1 MVSEQKM
8 INKKPKVSIVIPVY
22 NAEKYLKQCLNSII
36 SQTYHNI
43 EIICIDD
50 GSNDN
55 SLNILKRYAEDD
67 NRFIVLKQQNQ
78 GAAVARNEGI
88 KRAAGKYIIFL
99 DSDDYFSIDLID
111 KNLNKAE
118 KFNTDITIFKA
129 VTFESE
135 TGKTRILNDEI
146 DKFKAYFN
154 KTFSITDI
162 PNNIFNSFLLVPW
175 NKFYR
180 TDFIKK
186 NGLYFQNIKRSND
199 IYFT

>member
-88 KRAAGKYIIFL
+88 KRAAGKYNIGA
-99 DSDDYFSIDLID
+99 DL
-111 KNLNKAE
+111 A
-118 KFNTDITIFKA
+118 
-129 VTFESE
+129 SE
-135 TGKTRILNDEI
+135 
-146 DKFKAYFN
+146 
-154 KTFSITDI
+154 
-162 PNNIFNSFLLVPW
+162 
-175 NKFYR
+175 
-180 TDFIKK
+180 K
-186 NGLYFQNIKRSND
+186 NGTSICTLPMEVAFEIRN
-199 IYFT
+199 